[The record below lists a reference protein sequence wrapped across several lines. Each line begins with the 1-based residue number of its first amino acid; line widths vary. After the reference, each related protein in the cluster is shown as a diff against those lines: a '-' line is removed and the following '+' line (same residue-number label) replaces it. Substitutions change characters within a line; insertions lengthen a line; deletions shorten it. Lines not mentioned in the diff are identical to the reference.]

1 MTLPSSAPQNSTIY
15 HLSKYVKLYLDD
27 RVLCFLSNK
36 SVKLNKYNPTAQYP
50 IIDQG
55 VWSSEMTKTINTCH
69 P

>member
-1 MTLPSSAPQNSTIY
+1 MTLPTSAPQNSTIH
-15 HLSKYVKLYLDD
+15 HLSEYVKLYLDD

-55 VWSSEMTKTINTCH
+55 ARGSEMTNTINTCH